1 MKTEVNLIPDDY
13 ISPRQKTLIQRIV
26 LAAFLVLLCVLGG
39 GGFLLHEY
47 QKNLAVELTSL
58 ESENAALQSEVE
70 SLAKLQEGMNELQ
83 ERIDLKSSLQKRIF
97 INKENIEE
105 IKELLEDKMLV
116 TTINI
121 ADNNSIL
128 IEGKSNHLQNV
139 AVATRQLSEL
149 DYLQNVNYQQ
159 VEYQVA
165 GEEESSIY
173 DDDYELGSTYYAFT
187 ISARLNDESQS

>member
-13 ISPRQKTLIQRIV
+13 ISPRQKALIQRIV

-47 QKNLAVELTSL
+47 QETLAVELTSL

-121 ADNNSIL
+121 ADNNSIV

-165 GEEESSIY
+165 GEEESSTY

>member
-13 ISPRQKTLIQRIV
+13 ISPRQKALIQRIV

-47 QKNLAVELTSL
+47 QETLAVELTSL

-165 GEEESSIY
+165 GEEESSTY